1 MDVIEQETIDPFH
14 IVDMILFGLIGGLAW
29 TGASLWEQPW
39 LILFGL
45 PWMVLFLVSVWR
57 VVR

>member
-39 LILFGL
+39 LILFGA
-45 PWMVLFLVSVWR
+45 PWMILFLVSVWR